1 MDCRPFKPGKR
12 GVRVPS
18 PSGGFSLIEVIVS
31 VALIALIS
39 TGFLQM
45 VAVNTRLLAREQEM
59 DRQSYEFAGAAARG
73 EGDVLGDGLTV
84 RFDLGAEE
92 YFEQYQVTGDGGD
105 RMTYYRLEQE
115 GR

>member
-1 MDCRPFKPGKR
+1 MDLKPFKPGKR
-12 GVRVPS
+12 GGLS

-39 TGFLQM
+39 TAFLQM
-45 VAVNTRLLAREQEM
+45 TAVNTCLLAREHEM
-59 DRQSYEFAGAAARG
+59 DRQSYELGESALRG
-73 EGDVLGDGLTV
+73 EGNAVGDGLTV
-84 RFDLGAEE
+84 YFDHGAEE

-105 RMTYYRLEQE
+105 ELTYYSLERE